1 MMSTVHVMFTA
12 VLYIVLATTV
22 TVSAQT
28 YYLGTVRWSTGSFTG
43 CQELWASTPYCD
55 YGP

>member
-1 MMSTVHVMFTA
+1 MLGQGWSMMSTVHVMFTA

-28 YYLGTVRWSTGSFTG
+28 YYLGTVLEYRQLHGMPRALG
-43 CQELWASTPYCD
+43 
-55 YGP
+55 